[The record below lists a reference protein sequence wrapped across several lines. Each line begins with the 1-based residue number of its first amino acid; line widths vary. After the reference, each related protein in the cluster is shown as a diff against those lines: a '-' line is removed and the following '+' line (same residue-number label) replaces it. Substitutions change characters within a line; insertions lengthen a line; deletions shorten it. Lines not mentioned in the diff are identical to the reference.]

1 MLTAS
6 YEVRVLGEWRGEPLD
21 ALVALHARR
30 SAASIDAWHRARRGP
45 LVVVLTGTDL
55 YRDID
60 VDASARASLIHA
72 DRLIALQEL
81 GPRRLPEAVRS
92 RCIVCFQSCADRK
105 ALPKTERHLRALTVG
120 HLRDEKSPDT
130 YFEAARLLS
139 TRTDILLDHI
149 GAPLD
154 PALGAQ
160 AEALVQT
167 DPSYRWLGGL
177 DHATTLRHIQRAHV
191 LVHPSKIE
199 GGAHV
204 VAEAVRSGTP
214 VLASRIDGNV
224 GMLGAD
230 YRGYFECNDA
240 AGLATL
246 LQRARD
252 EPDMLS
258 TLARQC
264 EKRAALFTPERE
276 RGTLLQLMSD
286 LLPEEM
292 A

>member
-1 MLTAS
+1 M
-6 YEVRVLGEWRGEPLD
+6 
-21 ALVALHARR
+21 
-30 SAASIDAWHRARRGP
+30 
-45 LVVVLTGTDL
+45 
-55 YRDID
+55 
-60 VDASARASLIHA
+60 
-72 DRLIALQEL
+72 
-81 GPRRLPEAVRS
+81 
-92 RCIVCFQSCADRK
+92 
-105 ALPKTERHLRALTVG
+105 VG

-130 YFEAARLLS
+130 YFEAARLVS

-154 PALGAQ
+154 PALGTRA
-160 AEALVQT
+160 AALAQT
-167 DPSYRWLGGL
+167 DPGYRWLGGL

-191 LVHPSKIE
+191 LVHASKME

-240 AGLATL
+240 DGLATL

-264 EKRAALFTPERE
+264 AKRAALFTPDRE
-276 RGTLLQLMSD
+276 RSTLLRLMND
-286 LLPEEM
+286 LLPGETT
-292 A
+292 

>member
-1 MLTAS
+1 MLAAS

-45 LVVVLTGTDL
+45 LIVVLTGTDL

-60 VDASARASLIHA
+60 VDASAQTSLIQA
-72 DRLIALQEL
+72 DRLIVLQEL
-81 GPRRLPEAVRS
+81 GPRRLPEAVRG
-92 RCIVCFQSCADRK
+92 RCIVCFQSCADRRI
-105 ALPKTERHLRALTVG
+105 LPKTGRHLRALMVG

-130 YFEAARLLS
+130 YFDAARLLS
-139 TRTDILLDHI
+139 ARADILLDHI

-154 PALGAQ
+154 PALAAK
-160 AEALVQT
+160 AEALARS
-167 DPSYRWLGGL
+167 DRCYRWLGGL

-191 LVHPSKIE
+191 LVHASKME

-224 GMLGAD
+224 GMLGTD
-230 YRGYFECNDA
+230 YGGYFEWNDA

-258 TLARQC
+258 ALARQC
-264 EKRAALFTPERE
+264 AKRAALFTPEHE
-276 RGTLLQLMSD
+276 RSTLLRLMND
-286 LLPEEM
+286 LLPGETT
-292 A
+292 